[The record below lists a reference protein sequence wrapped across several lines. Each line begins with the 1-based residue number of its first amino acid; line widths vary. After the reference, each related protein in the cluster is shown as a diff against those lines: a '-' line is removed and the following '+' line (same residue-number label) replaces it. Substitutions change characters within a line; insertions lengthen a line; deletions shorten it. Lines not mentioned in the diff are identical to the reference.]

1 MKVLSFDPGGTTG
14 YCYQDENAIYEM
26 GDAEPTLIDFLRS
39 WNLTDKPVDY
49 VVVEGYRQ
57 LPKDVEMSY
66 YAKPVTQENIG
77 RIKGWAEL
85 MGLPIH
91 EYLPKDKPTQC
102 KATQVFP
109 KKKPKWLEH
118 RLDAYNH
125 GRYFLIKKGLAKTA
139 LELEMGL

>member
-1 MKVLSFDPGGTTG
+1 MRVLSFDPGGVTG

-26 GDAEPTLIDFLRS
+26 GDCEPSVIEFLRS
-39 WNLTDKPVDY
+39 WNLADKPVEY

-57 LPKDVEMSY
+57 LPVRVEMTY
-66 YAKPVTQENIG
+66 YAPMTTIEHIG

-85 MGLPIH
+85 MGIPIH
-91 EYLPKDKPTQC
+91 EYLPKDKPTEC